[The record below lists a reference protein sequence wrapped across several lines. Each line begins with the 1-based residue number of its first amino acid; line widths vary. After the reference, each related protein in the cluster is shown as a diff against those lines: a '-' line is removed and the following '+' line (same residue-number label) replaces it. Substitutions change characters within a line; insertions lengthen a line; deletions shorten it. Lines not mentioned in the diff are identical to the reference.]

1 LIKVDQNTEPEK
13 KNKKLNLFE
22 KMSDHNKV
30 EPIDD
35 IADDIQSL
43 IRLVKENSNRLDK
56 LSNLTERHSKQLVD
70 HKIKMVISRSFN

>member
-1 LIKVDQNTEPEK
+1 
-13 KNKKLNLFE
+13 
-22 KMSDHNKV
+22 MSDHNKV
-30 EPIDD
+30 GPIDD

-56 LSNLTERHSKQLVD
+56 LSNLTESHSKQLND